1 MTDDTDSASDAPGAR
16 GGPMRRR
23 LLDAVLEIAGEEGVA
38 AVTNRRVAQRAG
50 TSPGSITYHFASQEE
65 LLREALRSFVDRET
79 ARLAV
84 VAEQLSGAPGPAR
97 RTVARRVAQ
106 IVEEEATRSEQ
117 LAQLDLM
124 LHAARDPALRET
136 AAAAVA
142 AYDAIAEA
150 ALRALGVPAASAH
163 EHAALVVATVDG
175 IALRRLACG
184 DAAPGPSVAAALET
198 LATALTPS
206 PPP

>member
-1 MTDDTDSASDAPGAR
+1 
-16 GGPMRRR
+16 MRRR

-38 AVTNRRVAQRAG
+38 AVTNRRVARRAG

-79 ARLAV
+79 ERLAA
-84 VAEQLSGAPGPAR
+84 VAAQLAGAPRSAR
-97 RTVARRVAQ
+97 RSAARRVAR
-106 IVEEEATRSEQ
+106 IVEEEATHAEQ

-136 AAAAVA
+136 AATAVA

-150 ALRALGVPAASAH
+150 ALRALGVPAEEARR
-163 EHAALVVATVDG
+163 HAALVVATVDG
-175 IALRRLACG
+175 LALRRHACG

-198 LATALTPS
+198 LAAALTP
-206 PPP
+206 PAEA